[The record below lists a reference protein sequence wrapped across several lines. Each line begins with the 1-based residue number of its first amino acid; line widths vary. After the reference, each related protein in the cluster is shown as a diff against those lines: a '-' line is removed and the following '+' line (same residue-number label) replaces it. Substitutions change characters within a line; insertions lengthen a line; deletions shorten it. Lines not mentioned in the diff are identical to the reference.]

1 MTSSRHRRSTV
12 LTRFALLLAV
22 PAFTRAQAPATPDGP
37 RVTID
42 AGTLAGARDSVTG
55 VLVFRGI
62 PYAVPPVGSL
72 RWRPPRPPAP
82 WTGVRAATA
91 FGPGC
96 VQPARGAPF
105 LVDAARQSEDCLTV
119 NVWTPAADSIR
130 RPVMVWLHGGG
141 FFGGGAAQFDGR
153 ALARKGAVVV
163 TLNYRLGPLGYLAHP
178 ALAAEDPK
186 GSTGNYGLLDQIAAL
201 EWVRRNAT
209 RFGGDPERVT
219 VFGESAGAVG
229 VAALLV
235 APAARG
241 LFHRAI
247 LESGMTTTSLGAL
260 PRRRAADDGVAY
272 ARALGVDGSGAG
284 AAAALRALDARLLVA
299 PIESAPMRIV
309 WRDADRVPCGPWP
322 VEIRF
327 CPVIDGAVLP
337 LPLDSAI
344 AAGRWNRVPVLVGTN
359 GNEMSTFL
367 RDPSVLTTTELPVV
381 LALGGL
387 EVAGTG
393 VALAYAGADSGPGP
407 DLLARVQ
414 AVAGDAGFGAPA
426 RALARLATRAGAP
439 VYLYQFTRVAPGRE
453 RTGAG
458 HADEIAFV
466 FGRPPRTGGRVA
478 PSDSALAEAMT
489 DLWVGFATAGDPN
502 AGPATG
508 RWPRWPLYDARDDA
522 YLELGV
528 EIRPGRAL
536 RRAQYD
542 ALDAL
547 SRARGD
553 IRP

>member
-1 MTSSRHRRSTV
+1 MTRSRRRLSTV
-12 LTRFALLLAV
+12 LTQLGLGLAV
-22 PAFTRAQAPATPDGP
+22 PAATRAQASDAP

-42 AGTLAGARDSVTG
+42 AGTLAGSRDSVTG
-55 VLVFRGI
+55 VLVFRGV

-72 RWRPPRPPAP
+72 RWRPPQPPTP

-119 NVWTPAADSIR
+119 NVWTPATDSAR

-141 FFGGGAAQFDGR
+141 FFGGGGAQFDGR

-163 TLNYRLGPLGYLAHP
+163 TLNYRLGPFGYLAHP

-186 GSTGNYGLLDQIAAL
+186 GGSGNYGLLDQVAAL
-201 EWVRRNAT
+201 EWVRRNAA
-209 RFGGDPERVT
+209 RFGGDPARVT
-219 VFGESAGAVG
+219 VFGESAGAVS

-247 LESGMTTTSLGAL
+247 LQSGMTTTSLGAL
-260 PRRRAADDGVAY
+260 PHRRAVGGGAAY
-272 ARALGVDGSGAG
+272 GRALGIDGSGAG
-284 AAAALRALDARLLVA
+284 AAAALRALDARVLVA
-299 PIESAPMRIV
+299 PIDSAPMRIV
-309 WRDADRVPCGPWP
+309 WRDTDRVPCGPWP

-327 CPVIDGAVLP
+327 CPVIDGVVIP

-359 GNEMSTFL
+359 ANEMSTFL

-387 EVAGTG
+387 EAAGPG
-393 VALAYAGADSGPGP
+393 VARAYAVADQAGVAP

-426 RALARLATRAGAP
+426 RALARLATRASAP

-453 RTGAG
+453 RMGAG
-458 HADEIAFV
+458 HAEELAFV
-466 FGRPPRTGGRVA
+466 FGRPPRTAGRVA

-489 DLWVGFATAGDPN
+489 DFWVGFATAGDPN
-502 AGPATG
+502 GGPAAG
-508 RWPRWPLYDARDDA
+508 RWPGWPRYDAGNDA

-542 ALDAL
+542 ALDAV